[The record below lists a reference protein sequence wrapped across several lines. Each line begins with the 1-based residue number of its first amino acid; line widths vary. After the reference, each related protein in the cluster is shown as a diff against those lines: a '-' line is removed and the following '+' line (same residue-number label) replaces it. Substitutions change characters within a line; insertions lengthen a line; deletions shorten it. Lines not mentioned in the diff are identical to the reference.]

1 MSHPNAGDQALAVA
15 FSHSSQN
22 RSDLAE
28 SAVYAAL
35 QLIAL
40 GSLVPA
46 STTPVA
52 DVLDYVNA
60 NLNASGFVTLI
71 NQRLNSRRE
80 RQ

>member
-1 MSHPNAGDQALAVA
+1 MSHPNAGDQALQSA
-15 FSHSSQN
+15 FAHASQN
-22 RSDLAE
+22 KSDLAE

-46 STTPVA
+46 SASPVA

-60 NLNASGFVTLI
+60 NLNPSGFVTVM
-71 NQRLNSRRE
+71 NQLLNSRRE